1 MPWVFQSRC
10 VTTDFSDSGEDNKEE
25 LTLHQLFKEDQHMST
40 TGLDVFDSTLQK
52 TNSWLNDI
60 MQELGWEGERQRA
73 YLALRSVL
81 HALRDRL
88 TIEEALDLG
97 AQLPMLVR
105 GFYYEGWK
113 TAGKPLK
120 ERRRADFLAH
130 IAHDFRDD
138 KRRDPEAIAR
148 AVFTVIARHASA
160 GEIEDI
166 KRILPAELRE
176 LWTTAPGRTW
186 V

>member
-1 MPWVFQSRC
+1 
-10 VTTDFSDSGEDNKEE
+10 
-25 LTLHQLFKEDQHMST
+25 MSA
-40 TGLDVFDSTLQK
+40 TGLEAFDSTLQK
-52 TNSWLNDI
+52 TNIWLSDI

-88 TIEEALDLG
+88 TVEEALDLG

-113 TAGKPLK
+113 ITGKPLK
-120 ERRRADFLAH
+120 ERHRADFLAH
-130 IAHDFRDD
+130 ITHDFRNDD
-138 KRRDPEAIAR
+138 RMDPEAIAR

-166 KRILPAELRE
+166 KRILPAELRA
-176 LWTTAPGRTW
+176 LWTAEPGRTW

>member
-1 MPWVFQSRC
+1 
-10 VTTDFSDSGEDNKEE
+10 
-25 LTLHQLFKEDQHMST
+25 MST
-40 TGLDVFDSTLQK
+40 TGLEAFDSTLQK
-52 TNSWLNDI
+52 TNMWLNDI

-88 TIEEALDLG
+88 TVEEALDLG

-113 TAGKPLK
+113 IAGKPLK
-120 ERRRADFLAH
+120 ERHRADFLAH
-130 IAHDFRDD
+130 LTHAFRNDD
-138 KRRDPEAIAR
+138 RMDPETIAR
-148 AVFTVIARHASA
+148 AVFTIIARHASA

-166 KRILPAELRE
+166 KRILPAELRA
-176 LWTTAPGRTW
+176 LWTAEPGRT
-186 V
+186 

>member
-1 MPWVFQSRC
+1 MSWVLQSRR
-10 VTTDFSDSGEDNKEE
+10 VTTDFSYPGEDIEEE
-25 LTLHQLFKEDQHMST
+25 LTPYHFFKEDKRMST
-40 TGLDVFDSTLQK
+40 TGLEVFDSTLQK
-52 TNSWLNDI
+52 TNSWLSDI
-60 MQELGWEGERQRA
+60 MQEMGWEGERQRA

-88 TIEEALDLG
+88 TVEEALDLG
-97 AQLPMLVR
+97 AQLPMLIR

-113 TAGKPLK
+113 VAGKPLK

-130 IAHDFRDD
+130 IQQDFRNDE
-138 KRRDPEAIAR
+138 RMDPEAIAR
-148 AVFTVIARHASA
+148 AVFNVIARRVSI

-166 KRILPAELRE
+166 KQILPAELRE
-176 LWTTAPGRTW
+176 LWNPEAGRTL